1 MYHLRNSYRL
11 PLLNP
16 FITHYAF
23 HSGAFSPPPPPA
35 ASPPVFFEFK
45 LPFCISVWA
54 SVVFYTLLPD
64 YRLRFI
70 NVWQVWYKLGVHP
83 RSLLTCSW
91 GVVMLVVQCSQ
102 KCSAVT
108 SKHRQEGWLSWGCQ
122 WSKVYH
128 FVSNPFL
135 IVGKESIQH
144 LIYMMCMA
152 HLCLLACI
160 LCTHVLEVVISF
172 FNRRPRVV
180 F

>member
-1 MYHLRNSYRL
+1 MYFNKCTTWETLIVCLYFIHLSPTMHFIVEL
-11 PLLNP
+11 FPLLLLQLQVLKSFSNSSCP
-16 FITHYAF
+16 F
-23 HSGAFSPPPPPA
+23 
-35 ASPPVFFEFK
+35 VFLFG
-45 LPFCISVWA
+45 LLWM
-54 SVVFYTLLPD
+54 FYTLLQD

-70 NVWQVWYKLGVHP
+70 NVWQAWYKLGVHP

-108 SKHRQEGWLSWGCQ
+108 SKDSQEGWLSWGCQ

-135 IVGKESIQH
+135 IVGKESIPH

-160 LCTHVLEVVISF
+160 LCTHVLEVVNSF
-172 FNRRPRVV
+172 F
-180 F
+180 